1 MKLTII
7 PDDGA
12 VYCDTIS
19 YFNLDMSGVPTDVHA
34 LQWKETSGWVEFTE
48 SPDGVK
54 AANTLITELPEWAR
68 DLVLAWDSA
77 KASALEAK

>member
-7 PDDGA
+7 PDDGS

-34 LQWKETSGWVEFTE
+34 LQWKETSGWIEFIE

-54 AANTLITELPEWAR
+54 EANTPITELPEWAL
-68 DLVLAWDSA
+68 DLILAWDAA
-77 KASALEAK
+77 KAAALEAK